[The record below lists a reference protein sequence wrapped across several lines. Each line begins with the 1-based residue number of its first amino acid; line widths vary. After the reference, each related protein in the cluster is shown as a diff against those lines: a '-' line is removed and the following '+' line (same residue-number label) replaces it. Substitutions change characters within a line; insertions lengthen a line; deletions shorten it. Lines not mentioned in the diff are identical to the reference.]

1 MKYFNN
7 EHKKAYHLAI
17 EKSGINDVYHQS
29 LFYTLT
35 IDKDCREHI
44 NDLYDFNRNSIKL
57 SGLDKSWHTSGSI
70 NTALMGFNLFNGY
83 VDEKNAKE

>member
-1 MKYFNN
+1 MKRNY
-7 EHKKAYHLAI
+7 
-17 EKSGINDVYHQS
+17 EKTSTMDFSDVYHQS

-70 NTALMGFNLFNGY
+70 NT
-83 VDEKNAKE
+83 

>member
-1 MKYFNN
+1 MNIKSISFSYR
-7 EHKKAYHLAI
+7 
-17 EKSGINDVYHQS
+17 KSGINDVYHQS

-83 VDEKNAKE
+83 VDEKMQSFNTL